1 MARCSKAKKQKKKK
15 RGNTA
20 RVDDRLTCGQ
30 EREGG
35 ARGKVRERNTARL
48 RDRNSAGEGEEKNV
62 KELKT
67 EEIKSLLIFLYT
79 FLFKRNVLTE

>member
-1 MARCSKAKKQKKKK
+1 M
-15 RGNTA
+15 
-20 RVDDRLTCGQ
+20 
-30 EREGG
+30 
-35 ARGKVRERNTARL
+35 RERNTARL

-67 EEIKSLLIFLYT
+67 EEIKSVLIFLYT